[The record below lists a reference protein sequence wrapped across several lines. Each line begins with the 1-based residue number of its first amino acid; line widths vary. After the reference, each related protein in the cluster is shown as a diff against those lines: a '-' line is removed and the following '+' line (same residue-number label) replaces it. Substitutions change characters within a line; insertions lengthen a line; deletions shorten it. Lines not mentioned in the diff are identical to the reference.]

1 MTTASAADITY
12 VRLLIGDN
20 YDDGIRLLSDDEID
34 SVMGREPTLKRAAA
48 SLLEMIATSEALT
61 SKKIT
66 TQDLQVDGPALAAAM
81 FKQAAN
87 LRAQSDDD
95 GIGDDGLAL
104 AEYQS
109 PWWWLRGPEL
119 TEPEIGL
126 SVSNDDIPPLG
137 PIL

>member
-1 MTTASAADITY
+1 MTASPDDINY

-20 YDDGIRLLSDDEID
+20 YDDGIRLLSDDEIN
-34 SVMGREPTLKRAAA
+34 SVIGREPTLKRAAA
-48 SLLEMIATSEALT
+48 SLLEIIATSDALT

-66 TQDLQVDGPALAAAM
+66 TQDLAVDGPALAAAM

-95 GIGDDGLAL
+95 AIGDDGIAL
-104 AEYQS
+104 EDYRE
-109 PWWWLRGPEL
+109 PWWFLRGPEM

-137 PIL
+137 PII